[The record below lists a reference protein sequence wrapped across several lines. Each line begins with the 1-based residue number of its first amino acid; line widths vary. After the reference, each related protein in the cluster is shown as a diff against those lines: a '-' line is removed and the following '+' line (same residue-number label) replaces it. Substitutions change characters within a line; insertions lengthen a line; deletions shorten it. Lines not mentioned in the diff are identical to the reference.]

1 MTVNTRVIKLF
12 LRRQDL
18 SYVPLQDGLR
28 LQILPD
34 VTHLPRCQKHHFA
47 AFINDTASLV
57 VWDDEPRNLF
67 KRAQHIQQQL
77 MDMIWQEDSPYHTEK
92 PLGKNSQGVS
102 VTDFGVDSEHA
113 DNSQEDLT
121 EKPRRTVLIQ
131 PILTGI
137 TLFLIIAALGSGWR
151 HLAIELLVDKSWL
164 RLAFLLVV
172 PLQIWLG
179 LVRAKDLSC
188 QVLALMCLTTVF
200 HAINRGLYRS
210 DAGTYQPD
218 DREHQILLRHR
229 PSTYQIWY
237 PASCHDSIACV

>member
-34 VTHLPRCQKHHFA
+34 ITHLPRCQKHHFA
-47 AFINDTASLV
+47 AFINDTANLI
-57 VWDDEPRNLF
+57 VWDDEPQNLLV
-67 KRAQHIQQQL
+67 RAKQIQQQL
-77 MDMIWQEDSPYHTEK
+77 MDMIWQEDSPYQNEK
-92 PLGKNSQGVS
+92 QHPGKDSNGVS
-102 VTDFGVDSEHA
+102 VMEFAVDSEHG
-113 DNSQEDLT
+113 DISQEDLT

-131 PILTGI
+131 PFLTGV

-151 HLAIELLVDKSWL
+151 QLAVELVVDKSWL

-179 LVRAKDLSC
+179 LVRYFPYY
-188 QVLALMCLTTVF
+188 QLMT
-200 HAINRGLYRS
+200 G
-210 DAGTYQPD
+210 
-218 DREHQILLRHR
+218 
-229 PSTYQIWY
+229 
-237 PASCHDSIACV
+237 

>member
-34 VTHLPRCQKHHFA
+34 ISHLPRCQKHHFA
-47 AFINDTASLV
+47 AFMNDTAILV
-57 VWDDEPRNLF
+57 VWDDEPQNLL
-67 KRAQHIQQQL
+67 KRAKDIQQQL
-77 MDMIWQEDSPYHTEK
+77 MDMIWQEDSPYQNEK
-92 PLGKNSQGVS
+92 QSGKDSHGAS
-102 VTDFGVDSEHA
+102 VTEFAVDSEH
-113 DNSQEDLT
+113 DDISQEDLT

-137 TLFLIIAALGSGWR
+137 TLLLIIAALGSGWR
-151 HLAIELLVDKSWL
+151 QLVVELVVDKSWL

-179 LVRAKDLSC
+179 LVRH
-188 QVLALMCLTTVF
+188 F
-200 HAINRGLYRS
+200 
-210 DAGTYQPD
+210 
-218 DREHQILLRHR
+218 
-229 PSTYQIWY
+229 PSFSGMT
-237 PASCHDSIACV
+237 D